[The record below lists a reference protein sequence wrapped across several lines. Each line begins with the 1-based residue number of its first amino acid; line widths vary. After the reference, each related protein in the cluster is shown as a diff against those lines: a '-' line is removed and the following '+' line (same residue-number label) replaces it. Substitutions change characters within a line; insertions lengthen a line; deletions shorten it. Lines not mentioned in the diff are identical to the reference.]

1 MIRWVLLFSLA
12 LAAPSAAAEWTLT
25 VVAPEPVA
33 RRSSGAVSLEPAAQ
47 RLRNL
52 DPTPIAEA
60 LQQAG
65 LELPPRVRV
74 VLMPDDDPRARDLPA
89 WFVGLAYGVS
99 DIIIF
104 PERVLSYPYDSLESV
119 MRHELVHLALN
130 ARAQR
135 NPLPRWFHEGVAVS
149 IDSGWQIGERF
160 QLVVAA
166 SSGPPLDDVTALFA
180 SDARPD
186 TTEAYLLAT
195 ALVDDLRRTHGAAL
209 PGRVAARVA
218 AGVPFAS
225 AFELET
231 GETPALAAD
240 RAWRSYRRWST
251 WLPLATSGSA
261 LWGLILVLAFV
272 AFFVQLWKRAQRRRQ
287 WDEEEGMRRHTPN
300 P

>member
-1 MIRWVLLFSLA
+1 MFRWVLLCSLA
-12 LAAPSAAAEWTLT
+12 LVTTAAAAEWTLT
-25 VVAPEPVA
+25 VIAPEPAGQRVN
-33 RRSSGAVSLEPAAQ
+33 GPVSLEPTAQ

-52 DPTPIAEA
+52 DSQPIAEA

-74 VLMPDDDPRARDLPA
+74 TLMRDDDPRAAAMPS
-89 WFVGLAYGVS
+89 WFVGVAYGVT

-130 ARAQR
+130 GRAGGR
-135 NPLPRWFHEGVAVS
+135 PLPRWFHEGVAVS
-149 IDSGWQIGERF
+149 IESGWQIGDRF
-160 QLVVAA
+160 RLVVAA
-166 SSGPPLDDVTALFA
+166 ASGPPLDDVTRLFA
-180 SDARPD
+180 SEARPD
-186 TTEAYLLAT
+186 TAEAYLLAA
-195 ALVDDLRRTHGAAL
+195 ALMDDLRRRHGAAF

-218 AGVPFAS
+218 AGVPFDS

-231 GETPALAAD
+231 GETPSGAAD
-240 RAWRSYRRWST
+240 RAWRSYRRWTT

-261 LWGLILVLAFV
+261 VWGLILVLAFA

-287 WDEEEGMRRHTPN
+287 WDDEAGTPAR
-300 P
+300 

>member
-1 MIRWVLLFSLA
+1 
-12 LAAPSAAAEWTLT
+12 
-25 VVAPEPVA
+25 
-33 RRSSGAVSLEPAAQ
+33 
-47 RLRNL
+47 
-52 DPTPIAEA
+52 
-60 LQQAG
+60 
-65 LELPPRVRV
+65 
-74 VLMPDDDPRARDLPA
+74 
-89 WFVGLAYGVS
+89 
-99 DIIIF
+99 
-104 PERVLSYPYDSLESV
+104 
-119 MRHELVHLALN
+119 
-130 ARAQR
+130 
-135 NPLPRWFHEGVAVS
+135 
-149 IDSGWQIGERF
+149 
-160 QLVVAA
+160 
-166 SSGPPLDDVTALFA
+166 
-180 SDARPD
+180 
-186 TTEAYLLAT
+186 LAT